1 MEGKKE
7 EKKKRN
13 EGTVKCGCTT
23 SETVR
28 KKTVITIPCR
38 CVCSPVLRLASAT
51 WWKGMQNDFSAEIRA
66 IRIGCNLNGWKSRR
80 TWKKGNEKRDCIT
93 PSCFLFLSLSILR
106 AISEKIGGRCLKIG
120 NLLHYFRRK
129 IYTEGLNARDWKF
142 SWWIF
147 AFFIFPAN
155 IFRANGNFFGACWL
169 DAIEGVKGGRFFLS
183 FGIRHRSTMF
193 LFRSWICK
201 RVKWIWECIGFF
213 TCATNR
219 SFDWPFV
226 FMVFLQL
233 VSLRYVTSWEG
244 SENIRILTSQSFE
257 NRD

>member
-1 MEGKKE
+1 MRKE
-7 EKKKRN
+7 IA
-13 EGTVKCGCTT
+13 
-23 SETVR
+23 SHF
-28 KKTVITIPCR
+28 
-38 CVCSPVLRLASAT
+38 LA
-51 WWKGMQNDFSAEIRA
+51 FS
-66 IRIGCNLNGWKSRR
+66 
-80 TWKKGNEKRDCIT
+80 
-93 PSCFLFLSLSILR
+93 LSLSFHPACDFREDRWAMFKNRQSLTLFPQKNIY
-106 AISEKIGGRCLKIG
+106 GGIKC
-120 NLLHYFRRK
+120 
-129 IYTEGLNARDWKF
+129 
-142 SWWIF
+142 SWLEVF
-147 AFFIFPAN
+147 VVNFCFFIFPAN

-244 SENIRILTSQSFE
+244 SENIRISTSQSFE

>member
-1 MEGKKE
+1 
-7 EKKKRN
+7 
-13 EGTVKCGCTT
+13 
-23 SETVR
+23 
-28 KKTVITIPCR
+28 
-38 CVCSPVLRLASAT
+38 
-51 WWKGMQNDFSAEIRA
+51 MQNDFSAEIRA

-147 AFFIFPAN
+147 IFPAN
-155 IFRANGNFFGACWL
+155 IFRANENFFGACWL

-201 RVKWIWECIGFF
+201 RVKWISQCIGFF

-233 VSLRYVTSWEG
+233 VSLRYVTSEG
-244 SENIRILTSQSFE
+244 NENIRISTSQSFE